1 MTYDLL
7 LWPRFS
13 YLAQPQ
19 LWKAFCAAVVFFH
32 RLPAAILMSTFSRDA
47 VFQSHCG
54 TWTVML
60 HHWVIRVTCLV
71 VARDDVTTTVLF
83 DFSIRSRDVALMDCF
98 ELSML
103 TKKTIFRDVSDGV
116 VFVADVVVV
125 AVVAAAFP
133 RVPLLD
139 DSVLKLEHV

>member
-1 MTYDLL
+1 
-7 LWPRFS
+7 
-13 YLAQPQ
+13 
-19 LWKAFCAAVVFFH
+19 
-32 RLPAAILMSTFSRDA
+32 
-47 VFQSHCG
+47 
-54 TWTVML
+54 ML

-71 VARDDVTTTVLF
+71 VVRDDVTSTTVLF
-83 DFSIRSRDVALMDCF
+83 DFSIRSRDVVLMDCF

-125 AVVAAAFP
+125 VVVAVAFP

-139 DSVLKLEHV
+139 D

>member
-1 MTYDLL
+1 MTNDLL

-32 RLPAAILMSTFSRDA
+32 RLPAAILMSTFSRDV
-47 VFQSHCG
+47 VFQSHFD

-125 AVVAAAFP
+125 VGGVAAFP